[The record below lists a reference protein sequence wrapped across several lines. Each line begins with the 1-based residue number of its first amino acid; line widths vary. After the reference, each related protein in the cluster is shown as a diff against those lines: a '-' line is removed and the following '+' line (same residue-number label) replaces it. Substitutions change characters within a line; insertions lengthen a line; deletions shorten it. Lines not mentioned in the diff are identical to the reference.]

1 MSEPLPSP
9 VTLEYLGRKLLQ
21 VLENQA
27 NAETNRLVDS
37 ARLER
42 LDKTVS
48 GLTDEVRALHGQ
60 IGRVLRRLEKVEER
74 T

>member
-60 IGRVLRRLEKVEER
+60 ISRVLRRLEKVEER